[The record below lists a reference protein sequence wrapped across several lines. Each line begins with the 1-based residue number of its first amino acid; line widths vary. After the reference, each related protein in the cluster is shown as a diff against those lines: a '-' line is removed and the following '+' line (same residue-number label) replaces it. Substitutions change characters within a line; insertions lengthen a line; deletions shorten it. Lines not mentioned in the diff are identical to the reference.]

1 MHALLLAL
9 GSNLGARKEILSG
22 ACAAL
27 ERCGVTILRRSH
39 LFETAPVGGPAGQPP
54 YLNAALAAETSLA
67 PLELLDACQ
76 RIETLFGRERHERWG
91 ARTLDV
97 DILAYDDLQVE
108 TERITLPHPRLHERA
123 FVLAPLLEVAPDW
136 RHPIL
141 GETTRQLWEEL
152 PGRFTPGAWRLL
164 TEEW

>member
-9 GSNLGARKEILSG
+9 GSNLGARKDILRG

-27 ERCGVTILRRSH
+27 ERYGIPLLRRSH

-54 YLNAALAAETSLA
+54 YLNAALAAETVLT
-67 PLELLDACQ
+67 PLELLDTCQ
-76 RIETLFGRERHERWG
+76 RIEALFGRERRERWG
-91 ARTLDV
+91 ARTLDI
-97 DILAYDDLQVE
+97 DILAYDELLAE
-108 TERITLPHPRLHERA
+108 TARLTLPHPRLHERA

-136 RHPIL
+136 RHPRL
-141 GETTRQLWEEL
+141 GKTTRQLWEEL
-152 PGRFTPGAWRLL
+152 PERSTPGAWRLL